1 MRKFKSKMMAIFM
14 PAEFKSLNL
23 NNLLKLQQQQQH
35 QQQQQSS
42 SSQIFTNESLFK
54 PYFNNS
60 LTPPN
65 VSGIMTELNSESAKN
80 RLCSE
85 DDSNSN
91 DSELSVGQEKVQQQQ
106 QQLLDKN
113 SVKESPHSDD
123 EMSNA
128 SSSQYTNSSTRLCS
142 PQEMMRP
149 SMQFHEEIL
158 RSSQL
163 YAEELLR
170 QRIAAAA
177 RLQSTVTDVK
187 GTIDE
192 PEPSIISKLSFQTS
206 LFNSKLAAAVTS
218 PTSDN
223 GSNNNTIEN
232 GNNLFCAK
240 SAINFQNIHSHLSSI
255 AQITQNLSSGGSSSS
270 NNAGHHHMKK
280 DDASLSSLSRESSQS
295 PSGFQQFKLQQHN
308 HHHLHHPHHHHPHQS
323 SQQKLNFHT
332 THQNQLHE
340 HNLKFS
346 IDNILKAD
354 FGRRITEP
362 LLKSSRMKR
371 AQREGKHEKDK
382 VSAYLKKSNSSNNN
396 NNGSTSGAEGQLN
409 TNDKS
414 MDQTY
419 NSSTA
424 TTADN
429 NNSSTTSSSAT
440 RTDSSGNVW
449 PAWVS
454 IVLILFYF
462 IIDCCLKESVVSLCC
477 DHPKKTYPKN

>member
-1 MRKFKSKMMAIFM
+1 M
-14 PAEFKSLNL
+14 PTDFKSLSL
-23 NNLLKLQQQQQH
+23 NNLLKLQQQQQL
-35 QQQQQSS
+35 QNPSN
-42 SSQIFTNESLFK
+42 IFANESLFK
-54 PYFNNS
+54 PYFNNQTAS
-60 LTPPN
+60 N
-65 VSGIMTELNSESAKN
+65 VIMTETNNSDSAKNNSN

-106 QQLLDKN
+106 ENNK
-113 SVKESPHSDD
+113 SSIKESPHSEDD

-142 PQEMMRP
+142 PQEIMRP

-187 GTIDE
+187 VSPDE
-192 PEPSIISKLSFQTS
+192 PEPSIISKLSFQSS
-206 LFNSKLAAAVTS
+206 LFNRAAVAAAST
-218 PTSDN
+218 DN
-223 GSNNNTIEN
+223 EN

-255 AQITQNLSSGGSSSS
+255 AQITHSLGSSGSGI
-270 NNAGHHHMKK
+270 HHHMKK

-308 HHHLHHPHHHHPHQS
+308 HLLHHNQ
-323 SQQKLNFHT
+323 QQKLSFHT
-332 THQNQLHE
+332 TSTHQNQLNE

-362 LLKSSRMKR
+362 LLKSSRAKR
-371 AQREGKHEKDK
+371 SLREGKHEKDK
-382 VSAYLKKSNSSNNN
+382 VNVYKSNSNNKIKN
-396 NNGSTSGAEGQLN
+396 NSSSSSAEGQQT

-419 NSSTA
+419 SSSTA
-424 TTADN
+424 DN
-429 NNSSTTSSSAT
+429 ATKSSSGASSSAT
-440 RTDSSGNVW
+440 KTDSNGTVW

-454 IVLILFYF
+454 FYYIF
-462 IIDCCLKESVVSLCC
+462 LYCV
-477 DHPKKTYPKN
+477 